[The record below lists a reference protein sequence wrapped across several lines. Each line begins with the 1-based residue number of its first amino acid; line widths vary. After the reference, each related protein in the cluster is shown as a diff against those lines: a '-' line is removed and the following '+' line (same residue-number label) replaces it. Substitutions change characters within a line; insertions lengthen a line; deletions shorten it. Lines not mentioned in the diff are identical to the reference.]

1 MMFLYLAGLLVAL
14 ACLGLIDW
22 RYKLAFF
29 SDARRTAATLGITI
43 ALFVVWDI
51 LGINLGIFYHGG
63 SAYTLPVRLLPEFP
77 IEELFFL
84 FLLTYVALIV
94 YRFVQKRSDA

>member
-1 MMFLYLAGLLVAL
+1 MIFFYLLGLVIAISGLLF
-14 ACLGLIDW
+14 IDY

-29 SDARRTAATLGITI
+29 FDAKRTTATLGLAI
-43 ALFVVWDI
+43 ALFIIWDI

-63 SAYTLPVRLLPEFP
+63 SSFTLPFRLLPEFP

-84 FLLTYVALIV
+84 FLLTYVALII
-94 YRFVQKRSDA
+94 YRFVEKRMA